1 MRYNVADLLKRP
13 TGSSRVVELAE
24 PFDVAVDG
32 MSLVAPVTGR
42 LRFVRD
48 HAGILVQGQLST
60 EAELECA
67 RCLAPARV
75 TIPFELVEHFRPTVD
90 LPEGP
95 PILRDPDA
103 EDEPA
108 TEIDAH
114 HVLDLSAVIEQTL
127 VLNVPLHPLCRP
139 DCLGLCPNCGHDLN
153 DGPCGC
159 TGSADPRWDA
169 LRALLAGSDEPDSTD
184 R

>member
-13 TGSSRVVELAE
+13 TGASRIVEMAE

-48 HAGILVQGQLST
+48 HAGILVQGWLST

-75 TIPFELVEHFRPTVD
+75 PIRFELVEHFRPTIN

-95 PILRDPDA
+95 PILRDPDE

-127 VLNVPLHPLCRP
+127 ALNVPLHPLCRA
-139 DCLGLCPNCGHDLN
+139 DCLGLCSTCGHDLN

-159 TGSADPRWDA
+159 TGGADPRWDA
-169 LRALLAGSDEPDSTD
+169 LRALLAGSDDHDPTD

>member
-1 MRYNVADLLKRP
+1 MRYNVADLLMRP
-13 TGSSRVVELAE
+13 TGTSRTVDIDDRL
-24 PFDVAVDG
+24 DVDVDG
-32 MSLVAPVTGR
+32 MALVAPVTGR
-42 LRFVRD
+42 LRLVRD

-60 EAELECA
+60 EVELECA

-75 TIPFELVEHFRPTVD
+75 PVAFELVEHFRPTID

-95 PILRDPDA
+95 PILRDPDE
-103 EDEPA
+103 EDEAA

-127 VLNVPLHPLCRP
+127 VLNLPLHALCRP
-139 DCLGLCPNCGHDLN
+139 DCKGLCPTCGHDLN

-159 TGSADPRWDA
+159 RGDTDPRWDA
-169 LRALLAGSDEPDSTD
+169 LRALLAEPSGPEGSD